1 MIATEKTAKSPATRV
16 FRRGNLAWLAAY
28 LIVMIGVVVS
38 MLHQR
43 RVTLSTMNTPEARAQ
58 WQAWRDAPPN
68 QRADLPVRRRPPSTD
83 EPPALILMRDY
94 FGVMMSAAVVFGSLL
109 FATIMFSV
117 RGVLWRDAS
126 GQQANASTGRSHD
139 STVTGSIDQLE
150 MREQGDS

>member
-1 MIATEKTAKSPATRV
+1 MTATETTAKPSATRV

-28 LIVMIGVVVS
+28 LIVMTGVVVS

-43 RVTLSTMNTPEARAQ
+43 RVTLSTMDTPEARAQ

-117 RGVLWRDAS
+117 RGVLWRDHRQAS
-126 GQQANASTGRSHD
+126 SPGKAG
-139 STVTGSIDQLE
+139 G
-150 MREQGDS
+150 